1 MRSGDAAIFES
12 DTLQTYLKEINRIAL
27 LTPEEEKQVA
37 QRVCQGDPEAR
48 EHMIKANLRLVVNI
62 AKNYVHR
69 GMALSDLIEEGNV
82 GLLRAVEGFDPDQG
96 FRFSTYASWWIKQ
109 AIRRAL
115 VSKVKTIR
123 IPAYMSEMVSR
134 QKGITAK
141 LTEERGYPPSEA
153 EVAEVMGISQS
164 KLRLIRMAEN
174 SFASSDQPLSS
185 DMTVTIG
192 DILADE
198 TATAPDDHLVNFMEV
213 ENLKELLGQLS
224 RREMD
229 VLVMRYGLFGSEPE
243 TLKQIG
249 ERLQLTRE
257 RVRQIENEALK
268 KLNEMMTGDTE
279 EKKSPKRSKRVSSK
293 TGRHRKK

>member
-27 LTPEEEKQVA
+27 LTPEQEKQVA

-69 GMALSDLIEEGNV
+69 GMALSDLIEEGNL

-134 QKGITAK
+134 QKGITAR
-141 LTEERGYPPSEA
+141 LNEERGYPPTEA

-249 ERLQLTRE
+249 ERLELTRE

-279 EKKSPKRSKRVSSK
+279 EKKSPKGSKRVSSK
-293 TGRHRKK
+293 TGTHRKK

>member
-1 MRSGDAAIFES
+1 MRKGDA
-12 DTLQTYLKEINRIAL
+12 D
-27 LTPEEEKQVA
+27 
-37 QRVCQGDPEAR
+37 AR

-123 IPAYMSEMVSR
+123 IPAYMSEMISR
-134 QKGITAK
+134 QKGVTTK
-141 LTEERGYPPSEA
+141 LTEERGYPPTGA

-164 KLRLIRMAEN
+164 KLRLIRMAES

-198 TATAPDDHLVNFMEV
+198 GATAPDDQLLSFMEV
-213 ENLKELLGQLS
+213 ETLKELLSQLAK
-224 RREMD
+224 RETD

-249 ERLQLTRE
+249 ERLSLTRE

-268 KLNEMMTGDTE
+268 KLNEMMTGDEE
-279 EKKSPKRSKRVSSK
+279 EKKPPKRLKRVTSR
-293 TGRHRKK
+293 TGKRRKK